1 MKRRID
7 QKSRIKWKLQNQNY
21 AINKIHKLAL
31 KFERIVET
39 EEERIH
45 ELDDI
50 QQKISSLKH
59 QKKWRTQNKDQVTY
73 DKATC
78 FLS

>member
-31 KFERIVET
+31 KFERILET

-50 QQKISSLKH
+50 Q
-59 QKKWRTQNKDQVTY
+59 
-73 DKATC
+73 
-78 FLS
+78 